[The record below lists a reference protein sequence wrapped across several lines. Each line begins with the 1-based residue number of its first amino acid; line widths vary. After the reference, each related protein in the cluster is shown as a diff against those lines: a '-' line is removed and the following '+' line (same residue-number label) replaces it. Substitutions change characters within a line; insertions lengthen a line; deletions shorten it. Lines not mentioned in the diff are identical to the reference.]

1 MSARYVPA
9 YGSLD
14 IGTNEDS
21 DQERLVEVERRH
33 LRKRPR
39 EVDEIDDALV
49 EVYENRCN
57 MMNDFVVQLYRKE
70 LPTALS
76 QQAAAQSLPVSINDK
91 ELGNVNN
98 GSGCMSEITHC
109 SGQKRVRMKGHLS
122 HPFTCVCE
130 S

>member
-1 MSARYVPA
+1 MSARYVPV
-9 YGSLD
+9 YGSLG
-14 IGTNEDS
+14 IGENEDS
-21 DQERLVEVERRH
+21 DEERLVEVERRH

-49 EVYENRCN
+49 QVYENRCN

-98 GSGCMSEITHC
+98 GSGHMSEVTHC
-109 SGQKRVRMKGHLS
+109 SGQKRVGI
-122 HPFTCVCE
+122 E
-130 S
+130 